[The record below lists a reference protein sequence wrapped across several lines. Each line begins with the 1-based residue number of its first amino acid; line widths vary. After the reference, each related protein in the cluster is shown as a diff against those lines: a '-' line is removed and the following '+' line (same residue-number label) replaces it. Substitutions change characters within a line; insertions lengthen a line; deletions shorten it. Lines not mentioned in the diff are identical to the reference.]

1 MSISSQVVATDGG
14 SPRLSSTATVRIYVK
29 DEETNP
35 PTFPISFYN
44 FSVPESAPVGKCFAG
59 VVAEDPDCGINAK
72 LSYVI
77 PDPTTASSFPRV
89 SYESCTSILGID
101 KKQTSKQ
108 VH

>member
-1 MSISSQVVATDGG
+1 MLKFLSSSVHLFQVVATDRG

-72 LSYVI
+72 LSYAI
-77 PDPTTASSFPRV
+77 PDADAASAMMRV
-89 SYESCTSILGID
+89 
-101 KKQTSKQ
+101 
-108 VH
+108 